1 MNTAHHHPD
10 VSDRGSARRPAGSPG
25 RDELIVAHMGLVK
38 RLARRYA
45 NRGESLDDLI
55 QVGMIGLIKAV
66 DRFDPDRDVAFAS
79 FATPTIIGEIRR
91 HFRDRTW
98 AVRVPRGLQEANA
111 VVTHA
116 VDELTATLR
125 RSPTVAEVAE
135 GCGLPESEVLEALAV
150 GAAYRSAPLVIDDP
164 DGEDAVVDVVF
175 EDPGFASAEGR
186 ALLDGA
192 VSALPL
198 RERRILF
205 LRFSMGL
212 SQSEIGARLGI
223 SQMHV
228 SRLLAKTL
236 RTLRPKVGADD
247 PAVVAGVGL
256 TYH

>member
-1 MNTAHHHPD
+1 MNTAHHHPG
-10 VSDRGSARRPAGSPG
+10 VSDRGSVRRAAGVPD
-25 RDELIVAHMGLVK
+25 REELIVAHMGLVK

-111 VVTHA
+111 VVTRT
-116 VDELTATLR
+116 VDDLTATLR
-125 RSPTVAEVAE
+125 RSPTVTEVADS
-135 GCGLPESEVLEALAV
+135 CGLPEGDVLEALAV

-164 DGEDAVVDVVF
+164 DGEDVTVDVVF
-175 EDPGFASAEGR
+175 EEPGFASAEGR
-186 ALLDGA
+186 ALLEGA
-192 VSALPL
+192 VAALPL

-205 LRFSMGL
+205 LRFSLGL

-228 SRLLAKTL
+228 SRLLTKTL
-236 RTLRPKVGADD
+236 RTLRPQVGADD
-247 PAVVAGVGL
+247 PVVAAGVCL
-256 TYH
+256 RYH